1 MSVHRKQFGANVA
14 ATVLAAITLAACGA
28 ADENPVPPG
37 ATITLS
43 SSAYEWEIAPVDD
56 PCLVYPDYYND
67 HLVNIAVLSSS
78 NLPVG
83 DVNVHL
89 TLDLSDATFSG
100 TPVMGLYDDL
110 NGNGARE
117 PEELVSTD
125 GSGAYT
131 VKTNQYD
138 GTKAIW
144 VRVNLSCPY
153 KGTLSAFSGAAS
165 TSMEISV
172 TERAEEAP

>member
-1 MSVHRKQFGANVA
+1 MSVHRKKFRANA
-14 ATVLAAITLAACGA
+14 AVTVLAALLLASCGA

-43 SSAYEWEIAPVDD
+43 SSDYKWEIDAVDD
-56 PCLVYPDYYND
+56 PCFINPDYYHD
-67 HLVNIAVLSSS
+67 HLINIAVLNSSS
-78 NLPVG
+78 LPVG

-89 TLDLSDATFSG
+89 TLDLSAATFSG
-100 TPVMGLYDDL
+100 NPVMGLYDDL

-125 GSGAYT
+125 GGGAYT
-131 VKTNQYD
+131 IKTNQYD
-138 GTKAIW
+138 GSKAIW

-153 KGTLSAFSGAAS
+153 RGTLSAFSGAAS
-165 TSMEISV
+165 ASMEFSV
-172 TERAEEAP
+172 EERAEIAP